1 MLRHCFTESWL
12 SDNETLRFEFLHCL
26 LRVQVGQRTKE
37 IVKMIFLKKYR
48 EREAY
53 AAEVARQI
61 EGNVSSRNAI
71 ELENGDEEEAFSAVV
86 RPHRGKLF
94 L

>member
-1 MLRHCFTESWL
+1 
-12 SDNETLRFEFLHCL
+12 
-26 LRVQVGQRTKE
+26 
-37 IVKMIFLKKYR
+37 MIFFKYR